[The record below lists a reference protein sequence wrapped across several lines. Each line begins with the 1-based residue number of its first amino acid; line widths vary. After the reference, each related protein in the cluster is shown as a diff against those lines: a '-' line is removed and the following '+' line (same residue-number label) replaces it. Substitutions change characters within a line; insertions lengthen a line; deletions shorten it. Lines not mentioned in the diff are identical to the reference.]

1 MQANIID
8 IPPLH
13 VNGLVTRVNVR
24 HHATVKKGELLFP
37 LDDGDSSAKTPTQI
51 SRTSNSNG

>member
-1 MQANIID
+1 M
-8 IPPLH
+8 
-13 VNGLVTRVNVR
+13 NGLVTRVNVR
-24 HHATVKKGELLFP
+24 HHPTVKKGELLFP